1 MSDIINRF
9 QNILPL
15 VRGSL
20 GWSAEELG
28 DRIGVTRQTINNI
41 ERKKT
46 PLSKTQYIAMR
57 SVIDAEVAGRDS
69 NDPDM
74 DIANYLIDAFVD
86 RPDEDTDEQRDQM
99 KRKALLLIPAIL
111 ADSTTR
117 REASNEWLRTVGL
130 AAAAAAGIVALGKT
144 AIWLK
149 NILRDK

>member
-74 DIANYLIDAFVD
+74 DIAN
-86 RPDEDTDEQRDQM
+86 
-99 KRKALLLIPAIL
+99 
-111 ADSTTR
+111 
-117 REASNEWLRTVGL
+117 
-130 AAAAAAGIVALGKT
+130 
-144 AIWLK
+144 
-149 NILRDK
+149 